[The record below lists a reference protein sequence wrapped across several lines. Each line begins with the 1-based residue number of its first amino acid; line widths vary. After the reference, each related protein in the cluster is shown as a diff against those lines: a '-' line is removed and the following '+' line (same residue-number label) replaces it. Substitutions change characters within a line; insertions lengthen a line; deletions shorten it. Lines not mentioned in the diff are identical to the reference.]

1 MANLT
6 GQVALV
12 TGAARGI
19 GAAIAHTLDAHGAQ
33 VVLVDLPGHTP
44 DISTFRQPPI
54 LCTGD
59 VSNAHDWQT
68 WLAHVSA
75 QTGRLDIVVNNA
87 GISGPVAP
95 LHEYPDDAFE
105 RVFQVNCTGVFLGI
119 KYASQLMRAQQ
130 RSGSIINIA
139 SNVGLM
145 GSPNVIGYAASKH
158 AVIGLTKSAAK
169 GLAAYGI
176 RVNAVCPAPTDT
188 DMVRQLERRSA
199 QPEAVKQALVA
210 HTPMQRYADPSEIA
224 AAVLFLA
231 SADAS
236 FITGVSLPVDGGSV
250 A

>member
-19 GAAIAHTLDAHGAQ
+19 GAAIAQTLDAHGAR
-33 VVLVDLPGHTP
+33 VVLVDLPGQTP
-44 DISTFRQPPI
+44 DISMYRQSPI
-54 LCTGD
+54 VCSGD
-59 VSNAHDWQT
+59 VSQAADWQN
-68 WLAHVSA
+68 WLAHVSQQA
-75 QTGRLDIVVNNA
+75 GRLDIVVNNA

-130 RSGSIINIA
+130 RGGAIVNIA

-188 DMVRQLERRSA
+188 EMVRQLERRSA

-210 HTPMQRYADPSEIA
+210 HTPMQRYAEPGEIA
-224 AAVLFLA
+224 TAVLFLA
-231 SADAS
+231 SDAAS